1 MLVSIGLALFLR
13 YIYQAVFSGNP
24 RSYRQYSAQSPV
36 KLGPLS
42 FPPRDWVV
50 MGICVAVLVVVGLVV
65 QGTRLGTAI
74 RAVADERDLAAAS
87 GIDVGRVVL
96 VVWVAGSMLAGLG
109 GVLLGVSQSVQWN
122 MGFGLLLTIFAAVV
136 LGGLGSIY
144 GAMVGGL
151 VVGVASEV
159 GTYWL
164 PSDFKFA
171 IALAILI
178 VVLIARPQGILG
190 IRERIG

>member
-1 MLVSIGLALFLR
+1 
-13 YIYQAVFSGNP
+13 
-24 RSYRQYSAQSPV
+24 
-36 KLGPLS
+36 
-42 FPPRDWVV
+42 
-50 MGICVAVLVVVGLVV
+50 MGVCLVVLLGVGLIV

-87 GIDVGRVVL
+87 GIDVRRVVL
-96 VVWVAGSMLAGLG
+96 VVWIGGSMLAGLG

-151 VVGVASEV
+151 VVGIASEV